1 MATTQLAPHAALP
14 GRPYGSFAGKE
25 AASVHGPH
33 NPGLITRLASHAA
46 LPMRLYGSFA
56 GKEASEEPAVEALV
70 GRLRARWRKRWYELE
85 PAPVES
91 SGIDEPGP
99 YENDPRIIAA
109 ARAAR
114 QAADRLDALESKLA
128 ELEADL
134 KNRELRAKQRAAV
147 WNQLEEARRARKIAE
162 ERARLAL
169 TAMEQV
175 EEEILRQVDDEEIIS
190 MILDIDD

>member
-1 MATTQLAPHAALP
+1 
-14 GRPYGSFAGKE
+14 
-25 AASVHGPH
+25 
-33 NPGLITRLASHAA
+33 
-46 LPMRLYGSFA
+46 MRLYGSFA